1 MNRRLIATTAFVA
14 VAVLGAG
21 AWWLKGRSGA
31 GPAAPVKTA
40 ANVAGSMAAGSMA
53 IELAA
58 TDIAIATV
66 RPWQRALAIN
76 GTIKATDSAVVKAKV
91 AAELQQLLV
100 REGDPVARG
109 QLIGR
114 LDGTE
119 FEWRLKQ
126 AREQAEASRAQLEIA
141 ERTLA
146 NNRALVDQGFISRN
160 ALDTAV
166 SNASGARASLAAA
179 NAAAEIAGKA
189 LRDIEIRAP
198 LAGRVAQRFAQ
209 PGERL
214 GIDARIVEIVDLSR
228 LELEAAVAPDDVL
241 ALRVGQGAEVRVD
254 GLADAVPAK
263 VARIA
268 PSATGSTRTVAVYL
282 QLAPHAALRHGL
294 FAQASVVVEARQS
307 LVVPVGAVRSDRS
320 RPYVLA
326 VDGAPGSPKA
336 MERPVTLGGRG
347 AAVGTELGATGD
359 PVVEIVTG
367 LSPGTPVLL
376 GTVGSLRDGT
386 RLSLP
391 GATAAATAAAAPAAS
406 ANGSR

>member
-40 ANVAGSMAAGSMA
+40 ANAAGSMAAGSMA

>member
-1 MNRRLIATTAFVA
+1 
-14 VAVLGAG
+14 
-21 AWWLKGRSGA
+21 
-31 GPAAPVKTA
+31 
-40 ANVAGSMAAGSMA
+40 MAAGSMA

-166 SNASGARASLAAA
+166 SNARGARASLAAA

>member
-40 ANVAGSMAAGSMA
+40 ANAAGSMAAGSMA

-166 SNASGARASLAAA
+166 SNASGAR
-179 NAAAEIAGKA
+179 
-189 LRDIEIRAP
+189 
-198 LAGRVAQRFAQ
+198 
-209 PGERL
+209 
-214 GIDARIVEIVDLSR
+214 
-228 LELEAAVAPDDVL
+228 
-241 ALRVGQGAEVRVD
+241 
-254 GLADAVPAK
+254 
-263 VARIA
+263 
-268 PSATGSTRTVAVYL
+268 
-282 QLAPHAALRHGL
+282 
-294 FAQASVVVEARQS
+294 
-307 LVVPVGAVRSDRS
+307 
-320 RPYVLA
+320 
-326 VDGAPGSPKA
+326 
-336 MERPVTLGGRG
+336 
-347 AAVGTELGATGD
+347 
-359 PVVEIVTG
+359 
-367 LSPGTPVLL
+367 
-376 GTVGSLRDGT
+376 
-386 RLSLP
+386 
-391 GATAAATAAAAPAAS
+391 
-406 ANGSR
+406 